1 MTPEELDLILDALEF
16 RSDLLESGYGQV
28 SENRQHMTGRGF
40 LSRADVLEIVK
51 RSRALASRL
60 EDES

>member
-40 LSRADVLEIVK
+40 LSRADVLEIV
-51 RSRALASRL
+51 
-60 EDES
+60 